1 MSVKCG
7 NGTISIVTIVS
18 QCCRKPNKLQGWHV
32 VEINNVLPTNSSVKE
47 NQLVRIDLDLG
58 LELDSLD
65 LESTRNMSV
74 AYLKLLV

>member
-7 NGTISIVTIVS
+7 NGTISIATIVN

-32 VEINNVLPTNSSVKE
+32 IEIKNVLPTNSSVKE
-47 NQLVRIDLDLG
+47 NQLVRIDLG
-58 LELDSLD
+58 LDVDSLD

-74 AYLKLLV
+74 AHLKLLV

>member
-7 NGTISIVTIVS
+7 NGTISIGTIVS

-32 VEINNVLPTNSSVKE
+32 IEIKNVLPTNSSVKK
-47 NQLVRIDLDLG
+47 NQLVRIDLG
-58 LELDSLD
+58 LDVDSLD

-74 AYLKLLV
+74 AHLNH

>member
-7 NGTISIVTIVS
+7 NGTISIATIVS

-32 VEINNVLPTNSSVKE
+32 IEIKNVLPTNSSVKE
-47 NQLVRIDLDLG
+47 NQLVRIDLDL
-58 LELDSLD
+58 DSLD
-65 LESTRNMSV
+65 LESTRNLSV